1 MHSLFKELIRQY
13 FPSSEDI
20 SPQLAAF
27 LEDLTDKLD
36 LSDEE
41 NLSQNFKDRLLPEA
55 QEKSNSNRGVLV
67 TITHTIIR
75 DLASLDQASL
85 VLEHLTKQVQE
96 QFGFSKA
103 QLFSYNKAANNLKL
117 TYASGEESEIPKA
130 QGSILPLNTG
140 AVGKAAANL
149 KTVLCLGSELK
160 IEHQAQMIGE
170 NTKSQAAFPI
180 ALGPDLFGI
189 LDVQSNLDTGIDQ
202 DSMLLLETLAL
213 QTAILLRDI
222 KLRSDMLDQ
231 MAELSSLQR
240 MTSSEGWKTF
250 REMSTLSS
258 SRFVYDQNLS
268 TVISTDQDMQ
278 TSNAIQNPLEIRGEV
293 IGALGI
299 STDPDQPLTQEEVR
313 LLESISNEVAEALER
328 ARLLETSQ
336 RSASELAVLNE
347 MGAAFA
353 QAEDEEFITQ
363 NIYRYTSMLMETPLF
378 YVALYQEE
386 EEMISFPF
394 VISEGER
401 VTKDH
406 PEHEQWYSRPADT
419 GLTGY
424 IIQNKI
430 PILLDSDAE
439 KNLEELGLPFLRF
452 GDRTDSWLGVPMILG
467 DRILGVISVQSETA
481 PNLYNR
487 HHLDL
492 LTTIASQAAVA
503 INNTRLFNQEQERAK
518 QERTVR
524 TITDKVRRGSDT
536 RSIMQIALEEL
547 SEVLHADV
555 SVIQLGSQEQLL
567 NEYEEDKSQPFMNQN
582 GSDSEP
588 NVNKE

>member
-1 MHSLFKELIRQY
+1 
-13 FPSSEDI
+13 
-20 SPQLAAF
+20 
-27 LEDLTDKLD
+27 
-36 LSDEE
+36 
-41 NLSQNFKDRLLPEA
+41 
-55 QEKSNSNRGVLV
+55 
-67 TITHTIIR
+67 
-75 DLASLDQASL
+75 
-85 VLEHLTKQVQE
+85 
-96 QFGFSKA
+96 
-103 QLFSYNKAANNLKL
+103 
-117 TYASGEESEIPKA
+117 
-130 QGSILPLNTG
+130 
-140 AVGKAAANL
+140 
-149 KTVLCLGSELK
+149 
-160 IEHQAQMIGE
+160 MIGKS
-170 NTKSQAAFPI
+170 TKSQVAIPI
-180 ALGPDLFGI
+180 TFGADLFGI
-189 LDVQSNLDTGIDQ
+189 LDVQSNLETGFDQ
-202 DSMLLLETLAL
+202 TTILSLETLAL
-213 QTAILLRDI
+213 QSAILLRDL

-231 MAELSSLQR
+231 LAELSTLQR
-240 MTSSEGWKTF
+240 MASSEGWKTF
-250 REMSTLSS
+250 REVSNLSA
-258 SRFVYDQNLS
+258 SRFIYDQNLS
-268 TVISTDQDMQ
+268 TAVPTGQEIPSQD
-278 TSNAIQNPLEIRGEV
+278 AIQNPLEIRGEV

-299 STDPDQPLTQEEVR
+299 STDPDQPLTQEEIR

-328 ARLLETSQ
+328 ARLFETSQ

-363 NIYRYTSMLMETPLF
+363 NIYQYTSKLMETPLF
-378 YVALYQEE
+378 YVALYHEE
-386 EEMISFPF
+386 DEMISFPF

-406 PEHEQWYSRPADT
+406 PEHDQWYSRSADT

-452 GDRTDSWLGVPMILG
+452 GERTDSWLGVPMILG

-524 TITDKVRRGSDT
+524 MITDKVRRGADT

-567 NEYEEDKSQPFMNQN
+567 SEYKETNSQPTLNQN
-582 GSDSEP
+582 GNENGTSGQTE
-588 NVNKE
+588 

>member
-1 MHSLFKELIRQY
+1 MQTLLRELINQY
-13 FPSSEDI
+13 FSSSEDI
-20 SPQLAAF
+20 SPQMAAF
-27 LEDLTDKLD
+27 LKDLDRKFILSADGENYEDRVAVEGPEKT
-36 LSDEE
+36 SE
-41 NLSQNFKDRLLPEA
+41 QHGLLA
-55 QEKSNSNRGVLV
+55 K
-67 TITHTIIR
+67 ITHSILNEI
-75 DLASLDQASL
+75 ASLNQAPQ
-85 VLEHLTKQVQE
+85 VLEYLTIQVQE
-96 QFGFSKA
+96 QFGFTKT
-103 QLFSYNKAANNLKL
+103 QLFSYNKPANTLRLSFAA
-117 TYASGEESEIPKA
+117 GEEADIPKA
-130 QGSILPLNTG
+130 QHAILPLSTG
-140 AVGKAAANL
+140 AVGNAAAEL
-149 KTVLCLGSELK
+149 KTVFSSGSDLHLQNFPHMFGK
-160 IEHQAQMIGE
+160 
-170 NTKSQAAFPI
+170 NTKSQAAIPI
-180 ALGPDLFGI
+180 SLGTELFGV
-189 LDVQSNLDTGIDQ
+189 LDVQSNLETGIDQ
-202 DSMLLLETLAL
+202 DAILSLETLAL
-213 QTAILLRDI
+213 QSAILLRELKI
-222 KLRSDMLDQ
+222 KSEMIDQ
-231 MAELSSLQR
+231 ITELSTLQK
-240 MTSSEGWKTF
+240 MASSEGWKTF

-268 TVISTDQDMQ
+268 TVVPGNQDIQ
-278 TSNAIQNPLEIRGEV
+278 TSNPVENPLEIRGEV

-299 STDPDQPLTQEEVR
+299 STNPDQPLTPEEIN

-328 ARLLETSQ
+328 ARLFETSQ

-353 QAEDEEFITQ
+353 QAEDEEFITE
-363 NIYRYTSMLMETPLF
+363 NIYKYTSKLMETPLF
-378 YVALYQEE
+378 YVALYQEDE
-386 EEMISFPF
+386 ELISFPF

-406 PEHEQWYSRPADT
+406 PEYDQWYSRPADT

-439 KNLEELGLPFLRF
+439 KNLEELGLPYLRF
-452 GDRTDSWLGVPMILG
+452 GEQTDSWLGVPMILG

-524 TITDKVRRGSDT
+524 TITDKVRRGTDT

-555 SVIQLGSQEQLL
+555 SVIQLGSREQLL
-567 NEYEEDKSQPFMNQN
+567 NQYTEIKSQPSENQN
-582 GSDSEP
+582 SNENDTSNQTE
-588 NVNKE
+588 